1 MNRHFICTREEAK
14 KLISKQTN
22 FWVSNCECKLYNTNP
37 NRVESMDVCLLFKE
51 TNDLGWKDLQKISKE
66 DVLELLLVA
75 KQSHTIMKAF
85 RNQNLLKTI
94 GGICFC
100 SHECFGYFK
109 EKNAT
114 YDKGKSIEKTD
125 FTRCSN
131 CGVCINICEFH
142 ARKMVDDKLKV
153 DHTAC
158 YGCGLCADVCPMECI
173 DMVSRK
179 R

>member
-14 KLISKQTN
+14 KMIAKQTN

-37 NRVESMDVCLLFKE
+37 NKVDSMDVCLFFQEK
-51 TNDLGWKDLQKISKE
+51 NDLEEKDLQKISKE
-66 DVLELLLVA
+66 DVLELFLVA
-75 KQSHTIMKAF
+75 KQTRTIIKAF

-125 FTRCSN
+125 FDRCSN

-142 ARKMVDDKLKV
+142 ARKMVDEQLTV
-153 DHTAC
+153 DQNVC

-173 DMVSRK
+173 DMVARK